1 VRRPPKPLAPERAW
15 DYALWLL
22 GRQAYTSSEL
32 ADRLRRRSLEP
43 ELRERVI
50 ARLQELG
57 LLDDRAYAAAYVRR
71 RRGERGRHALRAE
84 LLRKGVAES
93 LVEAALAGDG
103 DEPPLDDRQQ
113 LDAAVALLAKH
124 AWRFKGSE
132 APPANATDTADAA
145 DAPGAA
151 HAADAQRRARA
162 RAMGFLA
169 RRGFA
174 PAVASEALARAWGEE
189 RDA

>member
-32 ADRLRRRSLEP
+32 AERLRRRGLEP
-43 ELRERVI
+43 ERRERVV
-50 ARLQELG
+50 ARLRELG

-71 RRGERGRHALRAE
+71 RREERGRHALRAE
-84 LLRKGVAES
+84 LQRKGVAEP

-103 DEPPLDDRQQ
+103 DEPPLDDQQ
-113 LDAAVALLAKH
+113 QVGVAVALLAKH
-124 AWRFKGSE
+124 AWRFE
-132 APPANATDTADAA
+132 APETSPDAAAADTADAP
-145 DAPGAA
+145 DAAK
-151 HAADAQRRARA
+151 AADAQRRARA

-174 PAVASEALARAWGEE
+174 PDVASAALARAWGEE

>member
-1 VRRPPKPLAPERAW
+1 MRRPPKPLAPDRAW

-22 GRQAYTSSEL
+22 GRQAYTSSEVTE
-32 ADRLRRRSLEP
+32 RLRRRGLEP
-43 ELRERVI
+43 EVRERVV

-71 RRGERGRHALRAE
+71 RREERGRHALRAE

-93 LVEAALAGDG
+93 LVDAVLAGDA

-113 LDAAVALLAKH
+113 LDAAVALLTKH
-124 AWRFKGSE
+124 AWRYQAGE
-132 APPANATDTADAA
+132 ASNEDAADSAEANAPDAA
-145 DAPGAA
+145 DAAN
-151 HAADAQRRARA
+151 AQRRARA

-174 PAVASEALARAWGEE
+174 PAVASAALARAWGEE
-189 RDA
+189 RDG

>member
-1 VRRPPKPLAPERAW
+1 MRRPPKPLAPERAW

-32 ADRLRRRSLEP
+32 AERLRRRGLEP
-43 ELRERVI
+43 ELRERVV
-50 ARLQELG
+50 ARLRELG

-113 LDAAVALLAKH
+113 LDAAVALLTKH
-124 AWRFKGSE
+124 AWRFEASE
-132 APPANATDTADAA
+132 APPEAAADNAAAADAPDAA
-145 DAPGAA
+145 DAAN
-151 HAADAQRRARA
+151 AQRRARA
-162 RAMGFLA
+162 RAIGFLA

-174 PAVASEALARAWGEE
+174 PDVASAALARAWGEE